1 MRYGRINAAITPTT
15 IKIQSKGWIITMAK
29 DPYSVLG
36 VNRNATD
43 DEIKKA
49 YRELA
54 RKYHPDNYA
63 GNPLADLVEEKM
75 KEVNEAYDAIQKE
88 RAAGGSSS
96 KYSSYTYSG
105 ITSFAEVRRLIS
117 EGKYSDAELIIDST
131 PSGDRGAEWNF
142 LKGVLLSRRGYFY
155 DAQKHIETACYLDP
169 QNVEYRNAK
178 NNLRYQ
184 AGSFGGSYRQSS
196 GSNDPDCCSICTSLL
211 IMDACCDCCGGSC
224 C

>member
-1 MRYGRINAAITPTT
+1 M
-15 IKIQSKGWIITMAK
+15 SK

-43 DEIKKA
+43 AEIKKA

-75 KEVNEAYDAIQKE
+75 KEVNEAYDLIQKE
-88 RAAGGSSS
+88 RASGGSTGGSSR
-96 KYSSYTYSG
+96 YSSYTYSG

-117 EGKYSDAELIIDST
+117 EGKFSEAEIIIDST
-131 PSGDRGAEWNF
+131 PSGDRGAEWNY
-142 LKGVLLSRRGYFY
+142 LKGCLLTQRGYYF

-169 QNVEYRNAK
+169 QNAEYQDARNK
-178 NNLRYQ
+178 LRYQ
-184 AGSFGGSYRQSS
+184 SGSYGGS
-196 GSNDPDCCSICTSLL
+196 
-211 IMDACCDCCGGSC
+211 
-224 C
+224 

>member
-1 MRYGRINAAITPTT
+1 M
-15 IKIQSKGWIITMAK
+15 SK

-36 VNRNATD
+36 VGRNATD

-88 RAAGGSSS
+88 RAGSSGGSSS
-96 KYSSYTYSG
+96 GRYSTYTGSG
-105 ITSFAEVRRLIS
+105 ITSFAEARRLINEGRYS
-117 EGKYSDAELIIDST
+117 EAELIIDST
-131 PSGDRGAEWNF
+131 PAGDRGAEWNF
-142 LKGVLLSRRGYFY
+142 LKGVILTHRGRFY

-169 QNVEYRNAK
+169 NNAEYRNARDSM
-178 NNLRYQ
+178 NASGR
-184 AGSFGGSYRQSS
+184 SFGGDWRRQT
-196 GSNDPDCCSICTSLL
+196 GAEEPDCCGICTTFLC
-211 IMDACCDCCGGSC
+211 MDALCNCCGGGC
-224 C
+224 

>member
-1 MRYGRINAAITPTT
+1 M
-15 IKIQSKGWIITMAK
+15 SK

-36 VNRNATD
+36 VSRNATD

-88 RAAGGSSS
+88 RAANSAGSSQ
-96 KYSSYTYSG
+96 YSSYNHSG
-105 ITSFAEVRRLIS
+105 ITSFAEVRRLIA
-117 EGKYSDAELIIDST
+117 EGKYADAELIIDST
-131 PSGDRGAEWNF
+131 PSADRGAEWNY
-142 LKGVLLSRRGYFY
+142 LKGCLLTRRGYYY

-169 QNVEYRNAK
+169 QNDEYRAAK
-178 NNLRYQ
+178 EKLRYQ
-184 AGSFGGSYRQSS
+184 AGSFGGSYRQSA
-196 GSNDPDCCSICTSLL
+196 GSSDPDCCSICTTLL
-211 IMDACCDCCGGSC
+211 IADACCDCCGGGC